1 MFSSSDVNTY
11 TARFG
16 LQKPCCMTLRLK
28 AQMEIKFAKYVPSI
42 IFIKILPFSK
52 HYDGY
57 SSKEHRILS
66 IWNYHYLGK
75 VNWNDGLGL
84 KCIFWRDKTFCHLRL
99 NLMKYI
105 KCAYSCPSLDI
116 YLVILKMQT
125 SQVLRYIS
133 LIQMDCMIACDQYHW
148 CFFQNLGIF
157 MNFAQLDWISLYLF
171 IKEFIYF
178 IFYTNETIG
187 LQLNFDRGCLEFMY
201 VTLLTWPSPSLT
213 WLGRTKLRNKC
224 WQRSSGA
231 SISKNISMNSLNPA

>member
-1 MFSSSDVNTY
+1 MAINQIPPIFMDEKIMFSSSDVNTY

-42 IFIKILPFSK
+42 IFSK
-52 HYDGY
+52 FCHFQNIMMDI
-57 SSKEHRILS
+57 HRILS

-148 CFFQNLGIF
+148 CFFQNLDFYEFCSVGLNRKNSSISF
-157 MNFAQLDWISLYLF
+157 FTPMKQLGFNWIS
-171 IKEFIYF
+171 
-178 IFYTNETIG
+178 IG
-187 LQLNFDRGCLEFMY
+187 G
-201 VTLLTWPSPSLT
+201 V
-213 WLGRTKLRNKC
+213 
-224 WQRSSGA
+224 
-231 SISKNISMNSLNPA
+231 

>member
-1 MFSSSDVNTY
+1 M
-11 TARFG
+11 
-16 LQKPCCMTLRLK
+16 
-28 AQMEIKFAKYVPSI
+28 
-42 IFIKILPFSK
+42 PFSK

-75 VNWNDGLGL
+75 VNWNDCSGL
-84 KCIFWRDKTFCHLRL
+84 KCISWRDKTFCNLRL
-99 NLMKYI
+99 NLMNYI

-116 YLVILKMQT
+116 YLVIFKMQT
-125 SQVLRYIS
+125 SQVLWYIS

-148 CFFQNLGIF
+148 CFFQNLDFYEFCSVGLNIF
-157 MNFAQLDWISLYLF
+157 IPFYKRIHLF
-171 IKEFIYF
+171 HFLHQWNNWASTEFRYSCTF
-178 IFYTNETIG
+178 WG
-187 LQLNFDRGCLEFMY
+187 RCLEFMY

>member
-1 MFSSSDVNTY
+1 
-11 TARFG
+11 
-16 LQKPCCMTLRLK
+16 MTSIPTQQDLDCKNRVAWPWGWRLK
-28 AQMEIKFAKYVPSI
+28 WRLSLQNMFLPLYLSKFCHFQNI
-42 IFIKILPFSK
+42 MMDILV
-52 HYDGY
+52 
-57 SSKEHRILS
+57 HRILS

-148 CFFQNLGIF
+148 CFFQNLDFYEFCSVGLNIF
-157 MNFAQLDWISLYLF
+157 IPFYKRIHLF
-171 IKEFIYF
+171 HFLHQWNNWASTEF
-178 IFYTNETIG
+178 
-187 LQLNFDRGCLEFMY
+187 RY
-201 VTLLTWPSPSLT
+201 VE
-213 WLGRTKLRNKC
+213 G
-224 WQRSSGA
+224 GV
-231 SISKNISMNSLNPA
+231 